1 MSSPTRIF
9 RLLFFLATTVIVGCL
24 PPLRADLT
32 PAQEPDAALFRTM
45 RYGIFTTLTYQ
56 LTVSPDGQKS
66 YRDFDDFVGQ
76 FDVNGYADE
85 IKAMGVEYVIF
96 TVWHKS
102 IYMLGP
108 NDALDKWLPGHT
120 SSRDLIGEIADALN
134 ARGIKL
140 ILYAHPNDAHDLT
153 HDEQA
158 SLGFSPDQQ
167 GLRPKYNDFIN
178 EVYADLATR
187 YGKKPN
193 VIGFWWDSWPLNN
206 GCLDA
211 ARLRKTLLQA
221 MPRAIVL
228 SNNYDPAIVD
238 FYSAECY
245 FTNKPQDDI
254 DGLVLGATNQTT
266 IFAGQWWCDN
276 LTSTSHYSA
285 ETLFRY
291 TALNACTQAPGGMA
305 WAVSPASDGTTYT
318 KDLYDTM
325 VKLNSYIQPVRESIC
340 GVSSWSDWPI
350 PGGIV
355 FSQAPAYGATRS
367 LNGAQEYIHVV
378 KPPQGNSLDLTEPQI
393 TPVADFTSA
402 RILKNNHPVNLQ
414 ATPTGLSLT
423 LNAGDSW
430 DPLDTV
436 IALTIKDPLDET
448 VIKSGDP
455 SNQWQGDWGQADVH
469 HSSKAGDSAIIPFT
483 GTKFVWIG
491 VKGPDHGMATLV
503 VDNQPPVQVDTY
515 SPNRQDHTVCFTSAD
530 LMSGAHTIH
539 ITVGD
544 KPNPASSGAWVEVE
558 KILAVKP
565 Q

>member
-1 MSSPTRIF
+1 M
-9 RLLFFLATTVIVGCL
+9 
-24 PPLRADLT
+24 RADLT
-32 PAQEPDAALFRTM
+32 PAQEPSAALFRTM

-56 LTVSPDGQKS
+56 LTISPDGQKS
-66 YRDFDDFVGQ
+66 YQDFDDFVGQ

-85 IKAMGVEYVIF
+85 IKAMGMEYVIF

-108 NDALDKWLPGHT
+108 NDALDRWLPGHT
-120 SSRDLIGEIADALN
+120 SRRDLIGDIADALN

-153 HDEQA
+153 KDEQA

-178 EVYADLATR
+178 DVYSDLATR
-187 YGKKPN
+187 YRNKPN

-206 GCLDA
+206 GCVDA
-211 ARLRKTLLQA
+211 PRLRRTLLDA

-238 FYSAECY
+238 FFSAECY

-254 DGLVLGATNQTT
+254 DGLILGATNQTT

-276 LTSTSHYSA
+276 LTSASHYSA

-305 WAVSPASDGTTYT
+305 WAVSPATDGKTYT
-318 KDLYDTM
+318 TDVYQIMRK
-325 VKLNSYIQPVRESIC
+325 VNSYIQPVRASIC
-340 GVSSWSDWPI
+340 GVSSWSDWPV

-367 LNGAQEYIHVV
+367 LDGTQEYIHVV
-378 KPPQGNSLDLTEPQI
+378 KPPPGVSLDLTAPQV
-393 TPVADFTSA
+393 TPAASFTSA
-402 RILKNNHPVNLQ
+402 RLLKSNHPVKLE
-414 ATPTGLSLT
+414 TTLTGLRLT
-423 LNAGDSW
+423 LAPSDSW

-436 IALTIKDPLDET
+436 IALKIKDPLDET
-448 VIKSGDP
+448 TLKAADP
-455 SNQWQGDWGQADVH
+455 SIQWQGDWGQMDIR
-469 HSSKAGDSAIIPFT
+469 HSFKPGDSAVIPFT
-483 GTKFVWIG
+483 GTKFIWIG
-491 VKGPDHGMATLV
+491 VKGHDHGVASV
-503 VDNQPPVQVDTY
+503 AIDDRPPVQVDTY
-515 SPNRQDHTVCFTSAD
+515 SPDRHDHTVCFTSGNLAN
-530 LMSGAHTIH
+530 GAHTIRLT
-539 ITVGD
+539 IQD
-544 KPNPASSGAWVEVE
+544 KPNPASDGGWVEVE

-565 Q
+565 R